1 MDEFFKVI
9 FEAAAKEAAK
19 QQNQQKPNIK
29 IAPELALKIAAKN
42 AAMAAKEVFNA
53 CLEVGFPE
61 DQALELTKV
70 ILSKKG

>member
-1 MDEFFKVI
+1 MDEFFKAI
-9 FEAAAKEAAK
+9 FEATAKEAAK

-42 AAMAAKEVFNA
+42 TAMAAREVFNA
-53 CLEVGFPE
+53 CLEVGFLE